1 MAGVVVLGVVFI
13 VAGVMHFV
21 APGTYGKI
29 MPPML
34 PAPLLL
40 VYVSGVCELLGGVGL
55 LVPGTRRWAAWGL
68 VALLVAVWPANV
80 YMAMVPG
87 RFPGIPLWALWARV
101 PLQIPLILWA
111 LWAGRR

>member
-1 MAGVVVLGVVFI
+1 MAGVVLLGALFI
-13 VAGVMHFV
+13 VAGVMHFA
-21 APGTYGKI
+21 APGSYVKI

-34 PAPLLL
+34 PAPWLL
-40 VYVSGVCELLGGVGL
+40 VYASGIFEMLGGVGL
-55 LVPGTRRWAAWGL
+55 MVPGTRRWAAWGL

-87 RFPGIPLWALWARV
+87 RFPMIPVWALWVRV
-101 PLQIPLILWA
+101 PLQIPLIVWA